1 MDGVLRRNKEG
12 GMIVNHNISSIFSNR
27 QLKMTDLTLNG
38 NIEKLSSGLRINKAG
53 DDASGLAVSEK
64 MRAQISGLHQAM
76 RNTEDAISFLQ
87 TTEGYLDETTMILQR
102 MRELSVQAGNGIY
115 SDQDR
120 MLINVEMSQLVDE
133 IDRIAKHAQFNGM
146 NILTGRFAQPTGS
159 NTSGPTDS
167 TAGLWFHIGPNMD
180 QRVQVF
186 VGDMGAVALG
196 LMTQD
201 GQKVVSASTMDTAN
215 RAIGVI
221 DKALERVI
229 KQRTDLGSYQNRFEK
244 LYKGLYV
251 AYENTQAAES
261 RIRDTNMAEQMSDF
275 VKNQILAQ
283 SNVSMLAQANLK
295 PQLVLRLLG

>member
-1 MDGVLRRNKEG
+1 
-12 GMIVNHNISSIFSNR
+12 MIVNHNISSIFANR
-27 QLKMTDLTLNG
+27 QLKMNDTNTNG

-64 MRAQISGLHQAM
+64 MRSQVSGLHQAM

-87 TTEGYLDETTMILQR
+87 VTEGYLDETNSILQR

-115 SDQDR
+115 SDNDR
-120 MLINVEMSQLVDE
+120 GLINVEMSQLIDE
-133 IDRIAKHAQFNGM
+133 VGRIAKHAQFNGM
-146 NILTGRFAQPTGS
+146 NLLTGRFQPPD
-159 NTSGPTDS
+159 TSANATS
-167 TAGLWFHIGPNMD
+167 AATANQSAGLMFHIGPNMD

-186 VGDMGAVALG
+186 VGNMDAESLG
-196 LMTQD
+196 LTTKE
-201 GQKVVSASTMDTAN
+201 GNKLVSASNMDVAN
-215 RAIGVI
+215 RGIGVI
-221 DKALERVI
+221 DKAIDRVI
-229 KQRTDLGSYQNRFEK
+229 KQRTDLGAYQNRFEK

-261 RIRDTNMAEQMSDF
+261 RVRDTDMAQEMSDY
-275 VKNQILAQ
+275 VKNQILTQ

>member
-1 MDGVLRRNKEG
+1 
-12 GMIVNHNISSIFSNR
+12 MIVNHNISSVFANR
-27 QLKMTDLTLNG
+27 QLRLNDFNLNG

-64 MRAQISGLHQAM
+64 MRAQISGLHQSM
-76 RNTEDAISFLQ
+76 RNTEDATSFLQ
-87 TTEGYLDETTMILQR
+87 TTEGYLDETTSILQR
-102 MRELSVQAGNGIY
+102 MRELSVQAGNGVY

-120 MLINVEMSQLVDE
+120 TLINVEMSQLVSE
-133 IDRIAKHAQFNGM
+133 VDRIAKHAQFNGM
-146 NILTGRFAQPTGS
+146 NILTGRFQSLDTA
-159 NTSGPTDS
+159 TSTTASAGTQNQS
-167 TAGLWFHIGPNMD
+167 AGLWFHIGPNMD
-180 QRVQVF
+180 QRVQIF
-186 VGDMGAVALG
+186 VGNMDAQALG
-196 LMTQD
+196 LTSQD
-201 GQKVVSASTMDTAN
+201 GNKLVSASTMDTAN

-221 DKALERVI
+221 DKALERVV

-261 RIRDTNMAEQMSDF
+261 RIRDTDMASQMSDY

-283 SNVSMLAQANLK
+283 SNVAMLAQANLK